1 MNELE
6 RYKKA
11 YATLAGQVD
20 TAVSKLKESEIML
33 NLLHRL
39 ACGLDM
45 TVSEL
50 LDFPEMNHTQ
60 FEDE

>member
-33 NLLHRL
+33 NLENTGLRL
-39 ACGLDM
+39 
-45 TVSEL
+45 
-50 LDFPEMNHTQ
+50 PETP
-60 FEDE
+60 